1 MGTYCKVEM
10 KFTDVTALSD
20 AEVSTEDNQSIGN
33 VSNFKEQIAQADYGT
48 LELNQFVLDA
58 SKRLLDEPEDIAF
71 WNENL
76 SKKDCSFEVN
86 PKVSIHFTKQHS
98 SSGLTFYFEDT
109 YPAEMQVIWYT
120 LDGIK
125 LDAKTF
131 YPDSLIFVCKHQVQ
145 NYGKIEIE
153 FIRTTF
159 PETYIKLQYILY
171 GRYIVWDRDMIQTA
185 TVQEDIDL
193 IHCQSTRQMS
203 PLWMSIMILMW
214 ATKMEHGNPCK
225 KTKRLHC
232 QNIKTRVSDRWGLF
246 TSMTFRFPEIFPSL
260 S

>member
-10 KFTDVTALSD
+10 KFTEVTALSD

-153 FIRTTF
+153 FISNYSTF
-159 PETYIKLQYILY
+159 CMDVILS
-171 GRYIVWDRDMIQTA
+171 GIGI
-185 TVQEDIDL
+185 
-193 IHCQSTRQMS
+193 
-203 PLWMSIMILMW
+203 
-214 ATKMEHGNPCK
+214 
-225 KTKRLHC
+225 
-232 QNIKTRVSDRWGLF
+232 
-246 TSMTFRFPEIFPSL
+246 
-260 S
+260 